1 MLGLLNPGC
10 FFSSPSTLQ
19 KEESVFLSVVLMVKH
34 MLSQKGKKTDGSMVN
49 ANVYKSTKMVDVCVT
64 SVGDGSLRVE
74 QKQA

>member
-1 MLGLLNPGC
+1 MLLFIPVYFTKRRVC
-10 FFSSPSTLQ
+10 
-19 KEESVFLSVVLMVKH
+19 LSVCSINGEAYVVPKRE
-34 MLSQKGKKTDGSMVN
+34 KTDVSVVN